1 MKRQTFIEIIED
13 IQRQERQDH
22 ETTEKL
28 AGIMIDCTGFY
39 ATRLI
44 TSIVITLEAEFDDT
58 DNTISWWLWDA
69 PNAGANQAACIIFDK
84 KRDKRWHITD
94 AGKLYDYLV
103 EVQEAKNSAK

>member
-13 IQRQERQDH
+13 IKWQDWQDH
-22 ETTEKL
+22 ETTKKL
-28 AGIMIDCTGFY
+28 ADIMIDCTGFY

-44 TSIVITLEAEFDDT
+44 TSIVIALKAEFDDT

-69 PNAGANQAACIIFDK
+69 PKAGADPAACVIFDK
-84 KRDKRWHITD
+84 KRDKRWHLTD

-103 EVQEAKNSAK
+103 EIQEAKNAN